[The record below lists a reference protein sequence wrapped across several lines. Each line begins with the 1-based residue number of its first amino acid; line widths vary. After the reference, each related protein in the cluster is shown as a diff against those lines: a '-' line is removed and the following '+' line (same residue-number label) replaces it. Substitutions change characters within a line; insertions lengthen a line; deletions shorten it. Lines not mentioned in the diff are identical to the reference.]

1 MKNKKII
8 VTGATRGLGFEIAKL
23 ASQSGFEVCGSYRK
37 EADIEKLQSIGCH
50 PLQLDQLDR
59 TSIQYF
65 CDSALDWSEGSL
77 FALVNNAGTTYP
89 SALEE
94 MTPED
99 LRKQFEVNLFGPL
112 EITQRCLPALQKSKG
127 RIVMISS
134 LSVAMTSPLTSAYSA
149 TKRALDAFSECL
161 AMEQM
166 PFGVDVSV
174 IHPGGY
180 ETNIWDSAA
189 GHGDQY
195 HKDSSK
201 YYPFMKGVQRAVAKQ
216 KLRDPKEVA
225 EVCLEALQAKHPKFD
240 YRCPKSIRKIFWM
253 RQIVPFKKYFE
264 MVNKVVW
271 RPTST

>member
-1 MKNKKII
+1 MNKKII
-8 VTGATRGLGFEIAKL
+8 VTGATRGFGYEIAKL
-23 ASQSGFEVCGSYRK
+23 LADNGFEVCGSYRT
-37 EADIEKLQSIGCH
+37 EKDAKRIKNIGCY

-59 TSIQYF
+59 NSIHTF
-65 CDSALDWSEGSL
+65 CENALDWADGSL

-89 SALEE
+89 SAIEE

-112 EITQRCLPALQKSKG
+112 EITQQCLPSLQQNKG

-149 TKRALDAFSECL
+149 TKRAMDAFSEVL
-161 AMEQM
+161 AMEQL

-180 ETNIWDSAA
+180 ETAIWGAA
-189 GHGDQY
+189 ADLGNHYRRED
-195 HKDSSK
+195 SK
-201 YYPFMKGVQRAVAKQ
+201 YFPFMKGVERAIAKQ
-216 KLRDPKEVA
+216 KLRDPKEIA
-225 EVCLEALQAKHPKFD
+225 EVCLEALTSKHPKFD
-240 YRCPKSIRKIFWM
+240 YRCPKSIQKMFWM
-253 RQIVPFKKYFE
+253 RQIMPFKKYFQ

-271 RPTST
+271 RP